1 MGEKIEQKISSNG
14 RVVIP
19 KKWRVQMGLEDG
31 SIIELE
37 YSEKAIKL
45 KKKRHP
51 LEDCIGL
58 FDGLVFTE
66 EDHTEAKKS
75 LFGD

>member
-1 MGEKIEQKISSNG
+1 
-14 RVVIP
+14 
-19 KKWRVQMGLEDG
+19 MGLEDG
-31 SIIELE
+31 STVELE

-58 FDGLVFTE
+58 FDGLEFTE
-66 EDHTEAKKS
+66 EDHKEAKKS